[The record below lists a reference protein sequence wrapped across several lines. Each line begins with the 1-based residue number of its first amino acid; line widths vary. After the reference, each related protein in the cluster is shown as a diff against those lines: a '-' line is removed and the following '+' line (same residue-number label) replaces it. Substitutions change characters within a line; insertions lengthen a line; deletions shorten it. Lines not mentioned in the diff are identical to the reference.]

1 MEKKEKII
9 TFNILGEK
17 YKIKTEMDEDTALRI
32 ANYVNNQIEE
42 TSKRVGYASQTKIAV
57 LAALNIAQE
66 LFLGKKDMA
75 GLEKKIEQ
83 ACKRIEK
90 VLEENN

>member
-66 LFLGKKDMA
+66 LFLGKKDMV